1 MGSGRVGLCEY
12 PISGSVGDFSGQRRF
27 WDANALLNSWFDAD
41 TIILN
46 SKVPW
51 TIFLPPPTLSHVHLL
66 GTKNWDGFNSGVFLI
81 RVHEW
86 SVKMLADAQALP
98 FLRPEIGLQWA
109 DQSAMVYSF
118 SRPQFREGVVFQPL
132 HWYNEFQRHE
142 RKVGVEPN
150 VQPGDMLIHF
160 AGLMKDKREFMG
172 PWLDRVEN
180 LADQWTVPLENT
192 TYLSDVKEFWE
203 IYGNANDILNRA
215 NNTLSFALRDS
226 DFREP
231 VVKAIEDLQK
241 MMWDGPRTSQGNV
254 EDNVEGMRT
263 HAEHVWD
270 TLQQALRQNSAAKFS
285 QVEVIKAGTAET
297 ADEGA
302 ADAQRVPSPMDTPD
316 AAT

>member
-1 MGSGRVGLCEY
+1 MGLLPSEEAL
-12 PISGSVGDFSGQRRF
+12 GSD
-27 WDANALLNSWFDAD
+27 ALLNSWFDAD

-46 SKVPW
+46 PKVPW
-51 TIFLPPPTLSHVHLL
+51 TIFLPPPTLPNIHLL
-66 GTKNWDGFNSGVFLI
+66 GTTNWDGFNSGVFFI

-86 SVKMLADAQALP
+86 SVKMLADALALP
-98 FLRPEIGLQWA
+98 SLRPEIKLQWA

-132 HWYNEFQRHE
+132 HWYNELQRHE

-160 AGLMKDKREFMG
+160 AGLMKDKREYMG

-192 TYLSDVKEFWE
+192 TYMSDVKEYWE
-203 IYGNANDILNRA
+203 VYGKAIDILHRA
-215 NNTLSFALRDS
+215 NNTLSVSLRDS
-226 DFREP
+226 KFREP
-231 VVKAIEDLQK
+231 VVKAIEALQK
-241 MMWDGPRTSQGNV
+241 MIWDGPALSEG
-254 EDNVEGMRT
+254 NVEGMRT

-270 TLQQALRQNSAAKFS
+270 TLQQAQRQHSAAKFS
-285 QVEVIKAGTAET
+285 KVEVIKAGTEGS

-302 ADAQRVPSPMDTPD
+302 ADAQRVPSPMDRPGS
-316 AAT
+316 AT